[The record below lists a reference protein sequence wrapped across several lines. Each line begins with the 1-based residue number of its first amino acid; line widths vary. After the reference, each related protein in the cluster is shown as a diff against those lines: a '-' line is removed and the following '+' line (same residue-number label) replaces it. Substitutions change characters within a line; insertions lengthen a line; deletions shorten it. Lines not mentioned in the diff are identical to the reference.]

1 MSVAKTQFM
10 PKGIIT
16 VLSTDPEQAN
26 FIKQIGNIQSK
37 TSEIKNFQIMTSLPR
52 QHTSCHVY

>member
-52 QHTSCHVY
+52 QHT